1 MTTETKKDDW
11 LDGQDLGSY
20 LKKIRLKNNVSI
32 ERLSSHTKIRQESII
47 AIENNESIDHVPQA
61 YYRGYIKCYCL
72 FFGIDAEQA
81 LSSVASG
88 NYEIPKSSY
97 SKVNTFQF
105 QQNSSKQDT
114 SVTKARKSNQYKK
127 VIMATIL
134 LIVVAGIA
142 TIAIKHSRSET
153 TASSENEATQKSDT
167 GFGSIIDIS

>member
-1 MTTETKKDDW
+1 MATESKKEDW
-11 LDGQDLGSY
+11 LEGQDLGSY

-32 ERLSSHTKIRQESII
+32 ERLSNHTKIRQESII

-72 FFGIDAEQA
+72 FFGIDSDLA
-81 LSSVASG
+81 LSNVASG

-105 QQNSSKQDT
+105 QHSATKQEASVSKGRKTSQYRKTGIIIAMLVFVSCIGTIILKQNRSIPSESKD
-114 SVTKARKSNQYKK
+114 N
-127 VIMATIL
+127 
-134 LIVVAGIA
+134 VVDEKNGA
-142 TIAIKHSRSET
+142 
-153 TASSENEATQKSDT
+153 

>member
-1 MTTETKKDDW
+1 MATETKKDDW
-11 LDGQDLGSY
+11 LDGLDLGSY

-72 FFGIDAEQA
+72 FFNIDAELA

-127 VIMATIL
+127 VVMASVA
-134 LIVVAGIA
+134 LIIIAGIA

-153 TASSENEATQKSDT
+153 STTNTDKVTHESSA